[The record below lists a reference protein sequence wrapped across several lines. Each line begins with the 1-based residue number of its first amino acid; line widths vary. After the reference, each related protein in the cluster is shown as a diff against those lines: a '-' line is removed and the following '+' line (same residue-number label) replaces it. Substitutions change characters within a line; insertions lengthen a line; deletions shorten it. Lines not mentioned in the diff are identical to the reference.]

1 MTFVSKTHKVYEH
14 MDSCHV
20 CFVFAGTDRMVTY
33 LQCVFC
39 CLTFVSDTHKVYD
52 HVDSCHVCVVF
63 AATDRMVTYLEHVSA
78 IELVSTWLCFPVSAS
93 VVTET
98 QFVG

>member
-1 MTFVSKTHKVYEH
+1 

-20 CFVFAGTDRMVTY
+20 RFVFAGTDRMVTY
-33 LQCVFC
+33 LQCVLC
-39 CLTFVSDTHKVYD
+39 CLTFVSDIYKVYD
-52 HVDSCHVCVVF
+52 HVCFVF
-63 AATDRMVTYLEHVSA
+63 AATDRTVTYLEHISA
-78 IELVSTWLCFPVSAS
+78 IELVSTWLCFPVSAG

>member
-1 MTFVSKTHKVYEH
+1 
-14 MDSCHV
+14 MDSSHV
-20 CFVFAGTDRMVTY
+20 CF
-33 LQCVFC
+33 
-39 CLTFVSDTHKVYD
+39 
-52 HVDSCHVCVVF
+52 VF

-78 IELVSTWLCFPVSAS
+78 IELVSTWLCFPVYAS

>member
-1 MTFVSKTHKVYEH
+1 
-14 MDSCHV
+14 
-20 CFVFAGTDRMVTY
+20 MVTY

-52 HVDSCHVCVVF
+52 HVDSCHVCFVF
-63 AATDRMVTYLEHVSA
+63 SATDSMVTYLEHVCA
-78 IELVSTWLCFPVSAS
+78 IELVSTWLCFPVYAS
-93 VVTET
+93 FVTET